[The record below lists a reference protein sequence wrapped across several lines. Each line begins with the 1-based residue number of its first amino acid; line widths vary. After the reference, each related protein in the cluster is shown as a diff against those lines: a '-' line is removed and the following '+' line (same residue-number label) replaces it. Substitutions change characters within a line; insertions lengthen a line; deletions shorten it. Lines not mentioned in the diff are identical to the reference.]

1 MEPQERAA
9 FSTPSPGHHAHQ
21 QKEPPPTQNRN
32 HPTQATHRKQAPY
45 APHQKGSP
53 KHRHWQP
60 QAHGP
65 PPPPKNATQPEP
77 HHRRWKTHHRRILPH
92 QPKLKIAGNA
102 WASAA
107 HHQSQ
112 MSTQRPGQHKPGE
125 PTLSAGRQHPQ
136 PHGEPGRPPE
146 KKQQQQEAQQTTQPP
161 EEGVTAT
168 GGESDNTRDT
178 ATAKKVVHIHR
189 ILLHREPQE
198 VHLMEEV
205 DDCDG
210 RCRTPSSLMAQEA
223 TTITWTGLLR
233 ETDGRRQEK
242 QAPPLQQHPRP
253 PRNQPAADAPL
264 QPPNDEDP
272 KQESPGPQSSQE
284 GQTYQGQ
291 TERPPKPQQEPRQ
304 YQDRVRIHRGNPHT
318 QTSRESH
325 PPEKPKGP
333 QHEERHCR
341 LPRGPQHHTGN
352 RSLSGPDKRSV
363 EGALD
368 TKSWTEKGS

>member
-1 MEPQERAA
+1 MA
-9 FSTPSPGHHAHQ
+9 HAGAR
-21 QKEPPPTQNRN
+21 KESHLHT
-32 HPTQATHRKQAPY
+32 
-45 APHQKGSP
+45 SIP
-53 KHRHWQP
+53 KHNHIQKTSRCRQRAGAGKEALGREETTEGDEVDEAEAGGR
-60 QAHGP
+60 AHP
-65 PPPPKNATQPEP
+65 
-77 HHRRWKTHHRRILPH
+77 
-92 QPKLKIAGNA
+92 
-102 WASAA
+102 
-107 HHQSQ
+107 
-112 MSTQRPGQHKPGE
+112 
-125 PTLSAGRQHPQ
+125 PQ
-136 PHGEPGRPPE
+136 PR
-146 KKQQQQEAQQTTQPP
+146 Q
-161 EEGVTAT
+161 
-168 GGESDNTRDT
+168 
-178 ATAKKVVHIHR
+178 
-189 ILLHREPQE
+189 
-198 VHLMEEV
+198 
-205 DDCDG
+205 
-210 RCRTPSSLMAQEA
+210 
-223 TTITWTGLLR
+223 LR

-304 YQDRVRIHRGNPHT
+304 YQDRVRIRRGNPHT